1 MEDIDTGTPDL
12 LASRQGRVLVL
23 TMNRPASRN
32 ALSLAM
38 VEALQQQ
45 LAMAAADDRVGCIVL
60 TGASGAFCA
69 GGDVKAMAAS
79 DAVQTHADKVRQQRD
94 VHRSTSGMLFSM
106 SKPTIAAVNGAAAGA
121 GLSLALACDLRT
133 MSSETLM
140 MTAFA
145 KVGLPGDFGLTYFLT
160 QVAGTAKARE
170 LFYLSD
176 RIPAAEA
183 LRLGLTNWVFKP
195 SVLMDE
201 TMALASRI
209 ASGPSVALGL
219 MKENLNHALLGT
231 PEECLNLEATH
242 HIHCTT
248 THDHQE
254 ATAAFVEKRTPVFE
268 GR

>member
-1 MEDIDTGTPDL
+1 MEDFDTGTTDL
-12 LASRQGRVLVL
+12 LASRKGRVLIL

-38 VEALQQQ
+38 LKALQRQ
-45 LAMAAADDRVGCIVL
+45 LALAATDDRVGCIVL

-69 GGDVKAMAAS
+69 GGDVKAMATSNA
-79 DAVQTHADKVRQQRD
+79 AQTHSDKVRQQREF
-94 VHRSTSGMLFSM
+94 HHNTAGMLFSI

-133 MSSETLM
+133 MSSEALM

-145 KVGLPGDFGLTYFLT
+145 KVGLSGDFGLTYFLT

-176 RIPAAEA
+176 RVPAAEA
-183 LRLGLTNWVFKP
+183 LRLGLANWIFEP
-195 SVLMDE
+195 SVMMDE
-201 TMALASRI
+201 TLEIASRV
-209 ASGPSVALGL
+209 ASGASVALGL
-219 MKENLNHALLGT
+219 MKENLNRALLAS

-248 THDHQE
+248 TRDHQE
-254 ATAAFVEKRTPVFE
+254 AAAAFVEKRSPVFE